1 MPTHKVARIVA
12 EEVLRTIYGD
22 DLQGCSVTLEA
33 MAGVVE
39 EALRQNRGAAEE
51 LFDIYKGVVE
61 AVHLLS
67 TPPDPGN
74 VTDPDKLRA
83 LLSERLDAIQ
93 VLTRKTIDMAAKI
106 NESSP

>member
-1 MPTHKVARIVA
+1 MPPDQMARIVA

-22 DLQGCSVTLEA
+22 DLQGCTTTLDR
-33 MAGVVE
+33 MAGIVE
-39 EALRQNRGAAEE
+39 AALRQNSGAGPE
-51 LFDIYKGVVE
+51 LFDIYKGVIE

-67 TPPDPGN
+67 TPPDSGE

-93 VLTRKTIDMAAKI
+93 VLTRKTINMAAKI
-106 NESSP
+106 DGSGP